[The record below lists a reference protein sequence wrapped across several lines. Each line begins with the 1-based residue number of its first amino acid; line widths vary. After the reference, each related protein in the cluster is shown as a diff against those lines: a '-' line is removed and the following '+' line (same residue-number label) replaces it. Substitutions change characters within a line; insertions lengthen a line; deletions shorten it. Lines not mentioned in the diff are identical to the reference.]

1 MKNLP
6 LHFAT
11 SHVVFFNV
19 CFDIKKSKYPLK
31 DQMDLFSFTPL
42 LIYRADEDRSGNDE
56 ACISNSS
63 FPQVSRNTTKEGPN
77 IKARK
82 LEESSEMLSS
92 RHSMAVVYRNS
103 FQRGYLQ
110 ETHKTSSQ
118 LKLQPLIE

>member
-1 MKNLP
+1 M
-6 LHFAT
+6 
-11 SHVVFFNV
+11 
-19 CFDIKKSKYPLK
+19 
-31 DQMDLFSFTPL
+31 
-42 LIYRADEDRSGNDE
+42 
-56 ACISNSS
+56 SNSS

-92 RHSMAVVYRNS
+92 SHSMAVVYRNS

>member
-42 LIYRADEDRSGNDE
+42 LIYRADEDPTVFFFFSLVPSLRLNASGFYFDSLF
-56 ACISNSS
+56 A
-63 FPQVSRNTTKEGPN
+63 T
-77 IKARK
+77 
-82 LEESSEMLSS
+82 
-92 RHSMAVVYRNS
+92 
-103 FQRGYLQ
+103 
-110 ETHKTSSQ
+110 ET
-118 LKLQPLIE
+118 